1 MDFKE
6 LSGYVIEGNAPAAEK
21 WTLEAISRGV
31 DPLVIVNEGLVPG
44 MAVVGEKF
52 KNEEYYMP
60 DMLLSARAM
69 KTAMALIRPLL
80 ADREDASVGQVVIGT
95 VKGDLHDI
103 GKNLVAMMLEGAGF
117 EVNDLGTDVSPE
129 AFVEAVEKFQP
140 ELVCMSALLTTTMP
154 MMETTIK
161 SLAEAELL
169 HTVKVMV
176 GGAPVTEAY
185 ATRIGAHGFAQEAAT
200 AVESARA
207 LVGVPAP

>member
-1 MDFKE
+1 MDLAE
-6 LSGYVIEGNAPAAEK
+6 LTQHVIEGNAPGAGTLTEK
-21 WTLEAISRGV
+21 ALEAGM
-31 DPLVIVNEGLVPG
+31 DPLDIVQQWLVPG
-44 MAVVGEKF
+44 MDVVGEKF

-169 HTVKVMV
+169 QTVKVMV

-185 ATRIGAHGFAQEAAT
+185 ANRIGAHAFAQEAAT

-207 LVGVPAP
+207 LVGASAP

>member
-1 MDFKE
+1 MDLAE
-6 LSGYVIEGNAPAAEK
+6 LTQNVIEGNAPGAGALTGEA
-21 WTLEAISRGV
+21 LEAGM
-31 DPLVIVNEGLVPG
+31 DPLDIVQKWLVPG
-44 MAVVGEKF
+44 MDIVGEKF

-80 ADREDASVGQVVIGT
+80 VDREDASVGKVVIGT

-129 AFVEAVEKFQP
+129 AFVEAVDKSQP
-140 ELVCMSALLTTTMP
+140 DLICMSALLTTTMP

-161 SLAEAELL
+161 GLSEAELL
-169 HTVKVMV
+169 QTVKVMV

-185 ATRIGAHGFAQEAAT
+185 ANRIGAHAFAQEAAT
-200 AVESARA
+200 AVEAARA
-207 LVGVPAP
+207 LVGVTG